1 MSEPRRVSMC
11 SERDMATTKS
21 KRKGMAPIR
30 SIGCIL
36 KVNAAFLY
44 AMLHRDR

>member
-1 MSEPRRVSMC
+1 
-11 SERDMATTKS
+11 MATTKS

-44 AMLHRDR
+44 QSVVKSRAEGQFIYFQSFR